1 MLNFKVQK
9 IKRCVEKHETEG
21 AAKVCFLAGL
31 TPQSPGANK
40 KIAQSLASSGQ
51 KTQ

>member
-1 MLNFKVQK
+1 MLNINVQK
-9 IKRCVEKHETEG
+9 IKRCFERHETDG
-21 AAKVCFLAGL
+21 AAKVYFLAGL

-40 KIAQSLASSGQ
+40 KIARSLASSGQ